1 MSFVIHI
8 LENVAAQV
16 ALPALSYVCEVA
28 DDGVVL
34 AGVELELPTHG
45 DFLPADRRFF
55 WAAAGTGSPSHLR
68 AGCAARYKILT
79 QRVWQLEGLGMG
91 IYEWEFV
98 KKLDLGSRLLI
109 PFPSLVCGSN
119 YRWEFYRELHDR
131 ELLTIREFG

>member
-55 WAAAGTGSPSHLR
+55 WAAAGTFSWCILLLVPRLGAPFALLPS
-68 AGCAARYKILT
+68 
-79 QRVWQLEGLGMG
+79 
-91 IYEWEFV
+91 
-98 KKLDLGSRLLI
+98 
-109 PFPSLVCGSN
+109 
-119 YRWEFYRELHDR
+119 
-131 ELLTIREFG
+131 